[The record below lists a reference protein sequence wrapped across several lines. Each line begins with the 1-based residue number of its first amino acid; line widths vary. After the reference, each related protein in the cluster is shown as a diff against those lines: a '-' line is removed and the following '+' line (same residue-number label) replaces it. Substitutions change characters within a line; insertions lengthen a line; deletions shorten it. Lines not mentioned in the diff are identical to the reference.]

1 MGMFLPASMLPAIP
15 VIPATLPATTPALPN
30 ATHSPLTTLQLASQ
44 PSSSLGSAPLPAPPS
59 AVGFGSGTYWPVPR
73 GRSAPTAPEDH
84 EEDLSPGICRN
95 EGVAPGGLA
104 GSVEEGG
111 EHSELHSCCNSTSRK
126 RKPPVTNIFTWLQ
139 GYASLV
145 GALSTAY
152 LAKVLELMAYQ
163 TTILRCYRD
172 FEGPAW
178 AQYDRAYHRQAA
190 LSKDLNWSRIN
201 TTL

>member
-1 MGMFLPASMLPAIP
+1 M
-15 VIPATLPATTPALPN
+15 
-30 ATHSPLTTLQLASQ
+30 HRSQ
-44 PSSSLGSAPLPAPPS
+44 PRPQLSASVVVPTGLFLGDGVLPLPQRIMKKILALEF
-59 AVGFGSGTYWPVPR
+59 VEMR
-73 GRSAPTAPEDH
+73 ELLPEDW
-84 EEDLSPGICRN
+84 L
-95 EGVAPGGLA
+95 

-172 FEGPAW
+172 FEGPA
-178 AQYDRAYHRQAA
+178 
-190 LSKDLNWSRIN
+190 
-201 TTL
+201 